1 MDSDERK
8 QDVFRIGNVA
18 SACIHPFVLT
28 IASVLLS
35 VTALCF
41 ALIPATYANA
51 ASNERPAAFA
61 ERKDERRNMVDSQ
74 LSGGG
79 RKTIVDPAVI
89 QAMLRVPRHRFVP
102 EKYRHMAYADSPL
115 PIGHGQTISQ
125 PYIVALMTRAL
136 KLKPGMKVL
145 EVGTGSGY
153 QAAVLAEITDKV
165 FTIEIIEALHERAS
179 KTLKDLGYSNVATR
193 VGDGYYGLKGAAPF
207 DCIIVTCAARHVP
220 PPLFD
225 QLKPNGKIVIPV
237 GAAYDVQRLLL
248 ITKNKDGQRTSRTL
262 DLVRFVPLVRGA
274 PASEKE

>member
-1 MDSDERK
+1 
-8 QDVFRIGNVA
+8 
-18 SACIHPFVLT
+18 
-28 IASVLLS
+28 
-35 VTALCF
+35 
-41 ALIPATYANA
+41 
-51 ASNERPAAFA
+51 
-61 ERKDERRNMVDSQ
+61 MVDSQ

-79 RKTIVDPAVI
+79 RENIVDPAVI
-89 QAMLRVPRHRFVP
+89 QAMLQVPRHRFVP

-179 KTLKDLGYSNVATR
+179 KTLKELGYSNVTSLR
-193 VGDGYYGLKGAAPF
+193 GDGYYGIQSAAPF

-225 QLKPNGKIVIPV
+225 QLKPNGKMVIPV

-248 ITKNKDGQRTSRTL
+248 ITKNEDGQKTSRTL